1 MHSGSTCRRVPLALP
16 AQHPQAMRAGCSCL
30 QAARSAAL
38 AQPRQSWLAQQH
50 AEHWAPFWPSAALWL
65 WPAAADV
72 CVLVH
77 AADEAGQGRQ
87 TPWNGQQVQ
96 LLSGR
101 LQLGSPTAQLCPLIL
116 ACSQVSHQLQD
127 TSKTMVERILPACT
141 GLDVALS
148 RKDRLI
154 PHHPKPRTSAH
165 SSESTTAASYDST
178 A

>member
-1 MHSGSTCRRVPLALP
+1 MTAQPEQSCWHICGMLSSGSTCHRVPLALRV
-16 AQHPQAMRAGCSCL
+16 QHPQAMRAGCSCL
-30 QAARSAAL
+30 KAARSAAG
-38 AQPRQSWLAQQH
+38 ARPWRRWLAQH

-65 WPAAADV
+65 WLAAADG

-127 TSKTMVERILPACT
+127 TSKTMVEALMERISPAYT
-141 GLDVALS
+141 GLGDAL
-148 RKDRLI
+148 
-154 PHHPKPRTSAH
+154 
-165 SSESTTAASYDST
+165 
-178 A
+178 